1 MILYFLA
8 ISFSC
13 RTKVKVDW
21 YVNFIMPIFIT
32 VLKQSAGNK
41 EKCNKVVHVSF
52 LKLDKNVSS
61 IKMFK
66 MSPTN
71 FVIA

>member
-1 MILYFLA
+1 
-8 ISFSC
+8 
-13 RTKVKVDW
+13 
-21 YVNFIMPIFIT
+21 MPIFIT

-52 LKLDKNVSS
+52 LKLDNNVPL
-61 IKMFK
+61 IKMFE

-71 FVIA
+71 FFVNMQYELA

>member
-1 MILYFLA
+1 
-8 ISFSC
+8 
-13 RTKVKVDW
+13 
-21 YVNFIMPIFIT
+21 MPIFIT

-71 FVIA
+71 FVIINEILIISQVIYSTTIHS

>member
-1 MILYFLA
+1 
-8 ISFSC
+8 
-13 RTKVKVDW
+13 
-21 YVNFIMPIFIT
+21 MPIFIT

-52 LKLDKNVSS
+52 LKLDKNVSL
-61 IKMFK
+61 IKMLK

-71 FVIA
+71 FVQLSN